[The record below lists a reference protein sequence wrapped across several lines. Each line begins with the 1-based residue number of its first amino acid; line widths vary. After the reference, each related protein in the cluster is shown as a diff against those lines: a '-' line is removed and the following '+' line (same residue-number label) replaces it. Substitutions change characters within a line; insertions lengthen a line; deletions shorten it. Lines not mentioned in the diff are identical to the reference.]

1 MWISNSTQMC
11 TLDHSGKD
19 DQWEKFINF
28 DSSWLKKR
36 FAASIEKSLAHN
48 VDEEVSIP
56 PC

>member
-1 MWISNSTQMC
+1 MC